1 MSRWASLL
9 ERLGLPV
16 AESERTLWLIG
27 ETPEAFEAVAAT
39 IEAIMRRYARLRIIL
54 SGDDAAL
61 RTALAR
67 RFPDCRVE
75 SPPRDSALSVE
86 LFLYLC
92 NVRVA
97 LFLESASDAPAAL
110 LNGLK
115 RRSVTI
121 VAASARGKG
130 HLVPA
135 AKLAAACE
143 ALIEISEAA
152 PGPTQGDTC
161 PRRLTVAQT
170 VDLLGEMLARD
181 LKLLRHSARQWRG
194 PGAALLALTRH
205 PRRRRLIAWR
215 IERTATLAQLRE
227 ALGAPQTILCLGNGP
242 SSEDPALSTVI
253 YDALFRV
260 NHSWLK
266 RGLFTRPDAVFTGSK
281 RTMRAIR
288 GPIFGLQTQDAEER
302 FAAIAALA
310 PTFRAGHFF
319 NVNDMT
325 AALGAFAWGNLRPT
339 NGASML
345 AVAVALQ
352 PSRLIVA
359 GIDLFQHRDGPYP
372 GDKSTPNDYSP
383 GHSRDTELTFLL
395 TLLSNYRGELVILGE
410 VLRSEWEK
418 YRSEVHPRQ
427 IDP

>member
-1 MSRWASLL
+1 MSRWTSSL
-9 ERLGLPV
+9 ERWGLPA

-27 ETPEAFEAVAAT
+27 ETPEAFEAMSAT
-39 IEAIMRRYARLRIIL
+39 IEAIARRYTRLRLIL
-54 SGDDAAL
+54 SGSNPAL

-67 RFPDCRVE
+67 RFPDCRVM
-75 SPPRDSALSVE
+75 PPPLDRALAVE
-86 LFLYLC
+86 LFLRRC

-97 LFLESASDAPAAL
+97 LFLEPAGEAPAAL

-115 RRSVTI
+115 RRAI
-121 VAASARGKG
+121 ALVAASARGKA
-130 HLVPA
+130 HLAPGA
-135 AKLAAACE
+135 SLAAACE

-152 PGPTQGDTC
+152 PGAAQDGAC
-161 PRRLTVAQT
+161 RRRLAIAET

-181 LKLLRHSARQWRG
+181 LKPLRRSTRRRRG
-194 PGAALLALTRH
+194 LGAALLALTRH
-205 PRRRRLIAWR
+205 PRWRRLVGWR
-215 IERTATLAQLRE
+215 IGRIASLTQLRE

-242 SSEDPALSTVI
+242 SSEDPALSTLA
-253 YDALFRV
+253 YGALFRV
-260 NHSWLK
+260 NHSWQK
-266 RGLFTRPDAVFTGSK
+266 RGLFTRPDVVFTGGK
-281 RTMRAIR
+281 PTMRAVR

-310 PTFRAGHFF
+310 PTLHPGRFF

-325 AALGAFAWGNLRPT
+325 GSLGAFAWGNLRPT
-339 NGASML
+339 NGATML

-395 TLLSNYRGELVILGE
+395 TLLSNYRGELVILGD
-410 VLRSEWEK
+410 VLRSEWERFWK
-418 YRSEVHPRQ
+418 DAHPRQ

>member
-1 MSRWASLL
+1 MSRWASSL
-9 ERLGLPV
+9 ERLGLPA

-27 ETPEAFEAVAAT
+27 ERPEAFEAVAAT
-39 IEAIMRRYARLRIIL
+39 IETIARRYSRLRLIL
-54 SGDDAAL
+54 SGGDPAL

-67 RFPDCRVE
+67 RFPDCRVM
-75 SPPRDSALSVE
+75 PPPLDRALPVE
-86 LFLYLC
+86 LFLRRC

-97 LFLESASDAPAAL
+97 LFLEPASDAPTAL
-110 LNGLK
+110 LDGLK
-115 RRSVTI
+115 RRAITI
-121 VAASARGKG
+121 VAASARGKE
-130 HLVPA
+130 HLAPA

-143 ALIEISEAA
+143 ALIEISQVA
-152 PGPTQGDTC
+152 PGPAQDDACT
-161 PRRLTVAQT
+161 RRLTVAQT

-181 LKLLRHSARQWRG
+181 LKPLRRSARRRRG

-205 PRRRRLIAWR
+205 PRWWRLVGWR
-215 IERTATLAQLRE
+215 IGRTASLAQLRE
-227 ALGAPQTILCLGNGP
+227 ALGAPRTILCLGNGP
-242 SSEDPALSTVI
+242 SSEDPALSTLA

-266 RGLFTRPDAVFTGSK
+266 RGLFTRPDVVFTGGK
-281 RTMRAIR
+281 PTMRAVR

-310 PTFRAGHFF
+310 PTFRAGRFF

-325 AALGAFAWGNLRPT
+325 EALGAFAWGNLRPT